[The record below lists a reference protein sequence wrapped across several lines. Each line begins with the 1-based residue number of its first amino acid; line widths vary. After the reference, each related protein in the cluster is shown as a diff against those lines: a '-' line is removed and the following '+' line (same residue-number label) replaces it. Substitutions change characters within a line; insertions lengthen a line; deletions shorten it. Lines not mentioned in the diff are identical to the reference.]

1 MQINQREH
9 KTLKILHQIE
19 ERRQPLRITSLLHLP
34 IRPDLRGRQLNLLA
48 IDSGNKLLFPDL
60 VGFGPV
66 LVLALHDP
74 ALEDYSLHLVDDGL
88 GDVDYRGV
96 RERGT
101 LLADQLVALVL
112 GVVVVF

>member
-48 IDSGNKLLFPDL
+48 IDPGNKLLFPDL

-66 LVLALHDP
+66 LVLAFHDP
-74 ALEDYSLHLVDDGL
+74 ALEDYSPHLVDDGL
-88 GDVDYRGV
+88 GDVDYNWGKDRGV
-96 RERGT
+96 PCLRISWS
-101 LLADQLVALVL
+101 LLY
-112 GVVVVF
+112 